1 MPSGRMDG
9 EVFEMAIDDVE
20 GWGEM
25 PTPEQLSAVFAA
37 IVSPEHWA
45 QRWGRCRNFT
55 PQECGRIARM
65 VEMATSERVY
75 PEFGHGPFRALFP
88 TATAA
93 TWWLFLNGDG
103 VSDAE
108 LCERLGVVMR
118 RYNFDPDG
126 PNAIRRAR
134 ACVFWVEEVLR
145 REGLER
151 LSEALR
157 AEDDAKGK
165 GPGKGE
171 APRRRREADGKGRH
185 KGKGTRGPH
194 A

>member
-1 MPSGRMDG
+1 MSSGRLDG
-9 EVFEMAIDDVE
+9 EVFEMPIGDVE
-20 GWGEM
+20 GWGDW
-25 PTPEQLSAVFAA
+25 PTHEQLLALFAA
-37 IVSPEHWA
+37 IGSPEQWA
-45 QRWGRCRNFT
+45 QRWGRCTNFT
-55 PQECGRIARM
+55 PQESVRIARM
-65 VEMATSERVY
+65 VEMGTSERIY
-75 PEFGHGPFRALFP
+75 PEFAHGPFRALFP

-108 LCERLGVVMR
+108 LCERLGVLMR
-118 RYNFDPDG
+118 RYKFDPDA
-126 PNAIRRAR
+126 PDAIRRAR

-171 APRRRREADGKGRH
+171 APRRRQEADGKGRH

>member
-9 EVFEMAIDDVE
+9 EVFEMPIDDVE

-25 PTPEQLSAVFAA
+25 PTQEQLLAVFAA

-103 VSDAE
+103 VSDAD
-108 LCERLGVVMR
+108 LCELLGTMMR
-118 RYNFDPDG
+118 RGNFDPDAHDA
-126 PNAIRRAR
+126 PRRAR
-134 ACVFWVEEVLR
+134 ACVFAVEEYLR
-145 REGLER
+145 RDGLQR
-151 LSEALR
+151 LIDALR

-171 APRRRREADGKGRH
+171 ASRRRREAEGKGRH

>member
-9 EVFEMAIDDVE
+9 EMFEMPIDDVE

-25 PTPEQLSAVFAA
+25 PTQEQLLAVFAA

-65 VEMATSERVY
+65 VEIATSERVY

-93 TWWLFLNGDG
+93 TWWLFVNGDG
-103 VSDAE
+103 VSDE
-108 LCERLGVVMR
+108 DLCELLGNIMR
-118 RYNFDPDG
+118 GGNFDPDADDA
-126 PNAIRRAR
+126 PRRAM
-134 ACVFWVEEVLR
+134 ACVFAVETYLR
-145 REGLER
+145 NEGIAR
-151 LSEALR
+151 LHAALQ

-165 GPGKGE
+165 GKRKGEGTQRPREAEGKG
-171 APRRRREADGKGRH
+171 PR
-185 KGKGTRGPH
+185 KGKGTRRSP